1 MFSIFGPRTFS
12 PLRVFSEVEKYTK
25 SIDGKRFRVR
35 GVLYPKSSKKGRASY
50 FLKMS
55 ENDAQKDGV
64 EAKRVSLQ
72 VSAYREEVELIDK
85 WLGWEVVL
93 EGQLS
98 VKVWVDTGSVK
109 ISLKKP
115 KVIKGIQ
122 VVEIDNDAD
131 LEEVMR
137 LFEQNPCNKPRGEQ
151 VIDYI
156 GEVVKKRKINVLL
169 LGPRG
174 KGVDDICIEFERANG
189 LDQYVNLT
197 RQYRSLSPS
206 SLMTDQINEHFLK
219 LCNELNEYATSG
231 QYDLI
236 CIARGGGDPVQLSS
250 LNNKDLCKGI
260 INCPIPVCASIAHAT
275 DNLWIKLCSD
285 LFTNVP
291 AVFVGE
297 LKRAV
302 DKVYPGKVEFTATQL
317 ETSAPEEKAGTWENV
332 LLLFIVLAVLIALAV
347 FVCKMFLG

>member
-1 MFSIFGPRTFS
+1 MFNIFGPRTTS

-25 SIDGKRFRVR
+25 SVDGKRFRIR
-35 GVLYPKSSKKGRASY
+35 GVLYPKSSKKGRSAY
-50 FLKMS
+50 LLKMT

-72 VSAYREEVELIDK
+72 VSAYGEEIELIDK

-98 VKVWVDTGSVK
+98 VKVWVDTGTAK

-131 LEEVMR
+131 LEEVMG
-137 LFEQNPCNKPRGEQ
+137 LFKQNPRNKPRGEQ
-151 VIDYI
+151 VIGYI
-156 GEVVKKRKINVLL
+156 SEIVKNRKINVLL

-174 KGVDDICIEFERANG
+174 KGVDDVCAEFERANG

-197 RQYRSLSPS
+197 RQYRTLSPS
-206 SLMTDQINEHFLK
+206 SLMTDQIKDHFLK
-219 LCNELNEYATSG
+219 LCEEISEYSESG

-260 INCPIPVCASIAHAT
+260 INCSVPVCASVAHAT
-275 DNLWIKLCSD
+275 DDLWLKRCSD

-302 DKVYPGKVEFTATQL
+302 DKVYPGEVEFVATQQD
-317 ETSAPEEKAGTWENV
+317 EGEPEEPTISKESILIWIILG
-332 LLLFIVLAVLIALAV
+332 AVIIALIV
-347 FVCKMFLG
+347 FICRLLI